1 MAAARGATMVVG
13 REYILRQARALLDSA
28 EQTTDPQQAAE
39 LAQQAAE
46 LLALVDEIGAPTDPD
61 ELH

>member
-1 MAAARGATMVVG
+1 MIVG

-28 EQTTDPQQAAE
+28 EQTTDPLQAAE
-39 LAQQAAE
+39 FAQQAAE